1 MLYTKRCDAYVYEEV
16 AEDVTL
22 PDYFP
27 EIRRIVSVRSSA
39 HTNGKY
45 LSDGEL
51 ECDGDVIYTVLYTS
65 AEGELCHISHTSSF
79 TGHIPM
85 KTEGD
90 IFTPNDVVLSC
101 QSEGASCRVSSPRKI
116 TLSSRVKLC
125 AISSVS
131 ESLNISCT
139 DGSELRKKTEIVR
152 SVGMVESVHEGEV
165 SGSLR
170 ERDGS
175 TLISAVGEICVS
187 ETRAAVSETML
198 SDSRI
203 RFKGEAYL
211 TLLLRDSDGVCYT
224 TRTRESITHDAPL
237 PTGYSKDASCAVFPE
252 VTLTEVK
259 MSEDG
264 EIEWRMEYLL
274 VFDCM
279 DESESEV
286 VCDAYIPT
294 AASEEISRRDIGLMT
309 AVGASSGRLTVNSRL
324 GLTDGGKVIF
334 SCGSGEIDSVEARDG
349 KLYAEG
355 KLKMCCI
362 TEKDGEYSAV
372 EGTFPLKY
380 ECGGGFS
387 SSACAMKGS
396 VRVCDV
402 SAREDGG
409 EVSLTSEVSISLF
422 ALAEKT
428 VSAVS
433 SVTAA
438 NDTSG
443 ETKSESMIRVYIPD
457 CDEGEWE
464 VEKKF
469 RLGHEARI
477 TNGVY
482 VI

>member
-1 MLYTKRCDAYVYEEV
+1 MLYTKRCDTYVYEEV
-16 AEDVTL
+16 SEDVTL

-27 EIRRIVSVRSSA
+27 ELRRIVSVRSSA

-65 AEGELCHISHTSSF
+65 ADGELCHISHTSAF

-85 KTEGD
+85 KTEGE

-101 QSEGASCRVSSPRKI
+101 QSEGCSCRVSSPRKI
-116 TLSSRVKLC
+116 TLSSRVKLS
-125 AISSVS
+125 AISSAN
-131 ESLNISCT
+131 EALHISCG
-139 DGSELRKKTEIVR
+139 DGTEARKKVEKVR
-152 SVGMVESVHEGEV
+152 SVGMVESVHEGEIT
-165 SGSLR
+165 GNLH

-175 TLISAVGEICVS
+175 SLISAAGEICVS
-187 ETRAAVSETML
+187 DTRISEG
-198 SDSRI
+198 RI

-211 TLLLRDSDGVCYT
+211 TLLLRDGDGSCYT
-224 TRTRESITHDAPL
+224 TRTRESITHEAPL
-237 PTGYSKDASCAVFPE
+237 PTGYSKDAVCAVFPN

-264 EIEWRMEYLL
+264 EIEWRMEYAL
-274 VFDCM
+274 VYDCM

-294 AASEEISRRDIGLMT
+294 AVSEEVGRRDIGLMT
-309 AVGASSGRLTVNSRL
+309 AVGASSGRLTVNTRTELPEGYS
-324 GLTDGGKVIF
+324 GGGKVIF
-334 SCGSGEIDSVEARDG
+334 AYGSGEIDSVESHDG

-362 TEKDGEYSAV
+362 AEKDGEYSAV
-372 EGTFPLKY
+372 ESTFPLKY
-380 ECGGGFS
+380 ECGGGI
-387 SSACAMKGS
+387 SSAAGSMKCS
-396 VRVCDV
+396 VKVCDV

-409 EVSLTSEVSISLF
+409 EVSLTAEVSISLF

-433 SVTAA
+433 SVTAE
-438 NDTSG
+438 NDNAS
-443 ETKSESMIRVYIPD
+443 ETKGDCMIRVYIPD

-469 RLGHEARI
+469 RLGREARMV
-477 TNGVY
+477 NGVY